1 MRAAV
6 KITFLDENGEKFFG
20 EGPCRLLHAVEE
32 TGSLRRRTEE
42 LKRHHAQRLSGAL
55 DAVRRTPGLNAY
67 EIAARMSWSI
77 RCRSWADFPLTQKFF
92 AVGEALAH
100 LDYLESRGRIRRET
114 RAEKR
119 VYFPADACR
128 EA

>member
-1 MRAAV
+1 MAELYPAHR
-6 KITFLDENGEKFFG
+6 
-20 EGPCRLLHAVEE
+20 EE

-42 LKRHHAQRLSGAL
+42 LKRHHAQRLSDAL